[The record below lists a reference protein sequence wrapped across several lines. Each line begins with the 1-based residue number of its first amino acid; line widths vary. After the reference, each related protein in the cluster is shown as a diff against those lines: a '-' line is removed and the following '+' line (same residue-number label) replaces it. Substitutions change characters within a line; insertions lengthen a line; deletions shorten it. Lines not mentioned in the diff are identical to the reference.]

1 MQLSPSPKKPQQRRR
16 SMSEAHD
23 LVAAWRASG
32 EKKDAWC
39 RSQEIPSTTLYSC
52 LARIQRSETVALRPA
67 SSGFIALHPPRSVSL
82 ASGEVRIE
90 LDGGARILGLGVA
103 GVVAVLRGLRERSL

>member
-1 MQLSPSPKKPQQRRR
+1 MQSSPSPNKSPRHRR
-16 SMSEAHD
+16 SVSEAHD

-52 LARIQRSETVALRPA
+52 LARVERSAAVAVCPT

-82 ASGEVRIE
+82 ASDELRIE
-90 LDGGARILGLGVA
+90 LDGGARILGLDLV
-103 GVVAVLRGLRERSL
+103 GVVAVLRGLRERSS